1 MADQTQSKKAVD
13 KSGALQFC
21 TFYIGDQLM
30 GIDIR
35 QIQEINR
42 HVQTAPVPHAPDVI
56 RGVIN
61 LRGEVVTVL
70 DLRTA
75 LGMPETDVSGK
86 TRCVIVEWAGEKTG
100 LLVDRIADVVT
111 VDPGEME
118 PSPVNVAGIDAK
130 YFLGV
135 CKMERELL
143 VALDVEQV
151 MLVEQ
156 EEAAA

>member
-1 MADQTQSKKAVD
+1 
-13 KSGALQFC
+13 
-21 TFYIGDQLM
+21 M
-30 GIDIR
+30 GIDIK

-42 HVQTAPVPHAPDVI
+42 HVQTAPVPHAPEVI

-61 LRGEVVTVL
+61 LRGDVVTVL
-70 DLRTA
+70 DLRTS
-75 LGMPETDVSGK
+75 LGLPDTEISGE

-118 PSPVNVAGIDAK
+118 PAPVNVAGIDAK

-143 VALDVEQV
+143 IALDVEQI
-151 MLVEQ
+151 MLVE
-156 EEAAA
+156 ERDVATS